1 MAETAIQKKENESMA
16 IAKALDGA
24 ASSGLMA
31 QKETSQFMKSFMM
44 ADSIEQL
51 RSLLTPKVMERFM
64 RLQNTTLGFKT
75 DKPEG
80 YPVDVVRECLISA
93 TLQGAYPVGNQF
105 NIISGNCYI
114 TKEGMGQLLKG
125 IQLNYMITPLATRFE
140 PPMAKQPMEITW
152 QWNGKTHKQ
161 VVEFAVRFTENMAKA
176 GVGVDAVI
184 GKATR
189 KARAWLYQFITGL
202 EVKEGDA
209 SEARQPVDIT
219 PKPESPIEQPPAAAP
234 QASEADIPE
243 MKAM

>member
-1 MAETAIQKKENESMA
+1 MAEALQKKQEESMA

-24 ASSGLMA
+24 ATNGLMA
-31 QKETSQFMKSFMM
+31 QKEQSQFLKSFMM

-51 RSLLTPKVMERFM
+51 RALLTPKVMERFM

-105 NIISGNCYI
+105 NIISGGCYI
-114 TKEGMGQLLKG
+114 TKEGMGQLLKN
-125 IQLNYMITPLATRFE
+125 ISLKYMITPLGTKFA
-140 PPMAKQPMEITW
+140 PPMAIQPMDIVWE
-152 QWNGKTHKQ
+152 WNGKPHKQ
-161 VVEFAVRFTENMAKA
+161 VVEFAVRYTEGMAKA
-176 GVGVDAVI
+176 GIGVDAVI

-189 KARAWLYQFITGL
+189 KARAWLYAFITGL

-209 SEARQPVDIT
+209 AEARQPVDIT
-219 PKPESPIEQPPAAAP
+219 PKQEESPLEQKPAA
-234 QASEADIPE
+234 QATEADIPVLKE
-243 MKAM
+243 M